1 MDDGYYDHPINQKG
15 DVKMT
20 FLTLARTG
28 DLTMSS
34 LEIAALTGKNHA
46 DVLRDIRNMLEGL
59 EIGAS
64 NFAGSYKSEQNKD
77 LPCYNL
83 PKRETL
89 ILVSGYSI
97 SLRARIIDR
106 WQELEN
112 ATVPRVPATL
122 SEALRLAADLADQKQ
137 LAIEQRDEA
146 IRTKSEIGTR
156 REATAMATASA
167 QTRRA
172 NSLEIELDKS
182 KRYASVKRMEMVCHG
197 QKFDWRRLKSAC
209 IDLGIEPERVF
220 DQNYGSVNAYPAE
233 AWAEAYAIDI
243 NNI

>member
-1 MDDGYYDHPINQKG
+1 
-15 DVKMT
+15 MT
-20 FLTLARTG
+20 FFRLVRVG

-46 DVLRDIRNMLEGL
+46 DVLRDIRNMLEDL

-77 LPCYNL
+77 LRCYNL

-89 ILVSGYSI
+89 ILVSDYSK

-112 ATVPRVPATL
+112 ISAKSQLPTSYIDALKALVV
-122 SEALRLAADLADQKQ
+122 SEEQKQ
-137 LAIEQRDEA
+137 LALSQRDHA
-146 IRTKSEIGTR
+146 IATKAGIGTR

-182 KRYASVKRMEMVCHG
+182 KLYASVKSMEMVCHG
-197 QKFDWRRLKSAC
+197 QKFDWRLLKSAC
-209 IDLGIEPERVF
+209 IDLGIKPERVF
-220 DQNYGSVNAYPAE
+220 DQNYGAVNAYPAE
-233 AWAEAYAIDI
+233 AWLEAYAIDI